1 MVCTT
6 CFFSLLNLT
15 FGPEEF
21 GFGVSYVYFLFLVS
35 QVAFSTAVVVKRAP
49 PPPTTLHPP
58 TTVTTTAT
66 SSAAVPPTTTATTTV
81 LPTDTGTPT
90 TYSVVGYVSA
100 PNITTCTT
108 ITKELPAAIVVGV
121 ELEVVVQE
129 QVGVAVVGIVR
140 IVVGRKP

>member
-6 CFFSLLNLT
+6 CFFSLLILT
-15 FGPEEF
+15 FGLEEF
-21 GFGVSYVYFLFLVS
+21 GFGVSYVYFLCLAS
-35 QVAFSTAVVVKRAP
+35 QVAFSTAVAVKRVP

-58 TTVTTTAT
+58 ITVKTTAT

-90 TYSVVGYVSA
+90 TYSVVGYVST
-100 PNITTCTT
+100 PNITTCT

-121 ELEVVVQE
+121 EVEIVVQE
-129 QVGVAVVGIVR
+129 QVGAVVVGIVK